1 MDIIHITH
9 ITTTTTTN
17 PLILIL
23 MEEAGGVELWITV
36 LVEVVEVGVI
46 IWEWLGMEW
55 ATVRASAEVI
65 HDLGR
70 GLEERDLVKT
80 LGKT

>member
-1 MDIIHITH
+1 MDIIP
-9 ITTTTTTN
+9 TTTIIIII
-17 PLILIL
+17 LILIL
-23 MEEAGGVELWITV
+23 MGEAGGVEQWITV
-36 LVEVVEVGVI
+36 LVEVGEVVVVGVI

-55 ATVRASAEVI
+55 ATVGASAEVI

-70 GLEERDLVKT
+70 GHAERDLVKT